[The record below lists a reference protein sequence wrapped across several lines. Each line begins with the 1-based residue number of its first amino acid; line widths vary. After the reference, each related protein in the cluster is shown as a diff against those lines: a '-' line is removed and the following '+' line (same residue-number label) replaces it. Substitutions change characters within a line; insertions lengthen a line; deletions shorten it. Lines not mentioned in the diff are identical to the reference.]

1 VASTTASS
9 PGSHTAPQQAVL
21 LVDDEGDIVESL
33 KELIERSLPTVR
45 VYPAS
50 SGPEAL
56 ELLQERRYDLYI
68 TDYKMPGMNGLE
80 FLRRAEQVAP
90 GVPRILIT
98 AFPDLQIAIQAINEA
113 EIDKFFTKPFDGQE
127 VIDAVRHIL
136 VDKKGKEAWSRS
148 FMDSLAMLK
157 KRSSLD
163 E

>member
-1 VASTTASS
+1 MASAGATTGAAAR
-9 PGSHTAPQQAVL
+9 HQTVL

-33 KELIERSLPTVR
+33 KELIERALPTVK
-45 VYPAS
+45 VYPAN
-50 SGPEAL
+50 SGQEAL
-56 ELLQERRYDLYI
+56 DLLKQRRFDLFI

-80 FLRRAEQVAP
+80 FLRRAEAVEP
-90 GVPRILIT
+90 DVPRILIT

-127 VIDAVRHIL
+127 VIEAIRHIL
-136 VDKKGKEAWSRS
+136 VDKKAKEPWSQS